1 MEVFTETKFKDER
14 KIAYTVIEKIKQ
26 AAAVLDSNDPTHK
39 NGVKFFISKK
49 QYEEILNT
57 EFDKRCAKHMN
68 RELIKS
74 FINTK
79 LKKVV

>member
-1 MEVFTETKFKDER
+1 MKIFTETKFKDER

-26 AAAVLDSNDPTHK
+26 AAAVLESNDPTHK

-49 QYEEILNT
+49 EYNKILDT
-57 EFDKRCAKHMN
+57 EFEKRCARHMN

>member
-1 MEVFTETKFKDER
+1 MEVFTENKFKDER
-14 KIAYTVIEKIKQ
+14 WIAYSVIEKIKK
-26 AAAVLDSNDPTHK
+26 ASAVLDSSDPTHK

-49 QYEEILNT
+49 EYNKILDV
-57 EFDKRCAKHMN
+57 EFEKRCAKHMN

>member
-1 MEVFTETKFKDER
+1 MKIFTETKFKDER
-14 KIAYTVIEKIKQ
+14 KIAYSVIEKIKK
-26 AAAVLDSNDPTHK
+26 ASAVLDSNDPTHK

-49 QYEEILNT
+49 EYNKILDT
-57 EFDKRCAKHMN
+57 EFEKRCARHMN